1 MEYYDKIKVIMVKLY
16 LYRILLFSI
25 LAFLG
30 YTLVNKTSNFY
41 SFTLNIART
50 GLFQGVWVDIVACY
64 ALMAEF
70 TCIALLLYKPKV
82 GAVVSIFVMLSFSAY
97 IIFLRTLGRYVICG
111 CGGILNGLTFHW
123 HILINFLII
132 SSLIFIYHYESKK
145 Q

>member
-1 MEYYDKIKVIMVKLY
+1 MKVRLY
-16 LYRILLFSI
+16 FYRILFFTI

-30 YTLVNKTSNFY
+30 YTLVNKLLGFH
-41 SFTLNIART
+41 SFAMNIVKT
-50 GLFQGVWVDIVACY
+50 GLFQGAWVDIVACY

-82 GAVVSIFVMLSFSAY
+82 GAVVSIFVMLSFSIY
-97 IIFLRTLGRYVICG
+97 IIFLKALGRYVICG

-132 SSLIFIYHYESKK
+132 SSLIYIYHYESKK
-145 Q
+145 